1 MTSYAICTECGMKVA
16 VRYAFRHGGRDAM
29 HPRCAR
35 NRAGAARRDWESYE
49 GWLRRRIAQRLA
61 AAAYHRRGPKGACR
75 RLQIGYELGCAR
87 ELRIA
92 LKQWRLPG

>member
-1 MTSYAICTECGMKVA
+1 MS
-16 VRYAFRHGGRDAM
+16 
-29 HPRCAR
+29 
-35 NRAGAARRDWESYE
+35 RAGHVTPAPRQFWESYE

-61 AAAYHRRGPKGACR
+61 AAAGYRKRVDSKSRWVRR
-75 RLQIGYELGCAR
+75 QIREELECCR